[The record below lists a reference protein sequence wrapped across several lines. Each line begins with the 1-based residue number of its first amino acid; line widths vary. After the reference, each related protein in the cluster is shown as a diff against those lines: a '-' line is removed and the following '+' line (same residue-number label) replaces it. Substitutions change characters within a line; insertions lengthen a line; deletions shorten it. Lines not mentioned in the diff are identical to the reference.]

1 MSSLS
6 SATSLLGKVP
16 PQSLEAE
23 QSVLGGLLLD
33 REAFDQVTDIIEV
46 QDFYKPAHQIIFQ
59 TILELHQKSQ
69 PIDVVTV
76 LNALQAKNAIE
87 QIGGA
92 EVLVGLIENV
102 VSAANIASHARIIRE
117 KALLRK
123 LISTSTQFIEK
134 AYNSDYADVDSLLD
148 LAESEIL
155 KVGENKINHGLV
167 GSIDIVK
174 TSIEKIE
181 ELYRKKLDV
190 TGVPTGFTELDRMTA
205 GLHAGELIIVAAR
218 PSMGKTAFSLNLAT
232 HMAIRAKK
240 TVAYFS
246 VEMAKES
253 LMMRLLAGESK
264 ISMGEI
270 RTGRVQDSS
279 WPKLI
284 QAAGTIS
291 EAPLFIDDTSGIS
304 PFEIRARCRRLK
316 ATHGLDCIMIDYL
329 QMMDLKQKVESRERA
344 VSEISK
350 GLKSIAKELQVP
362 VIALAQLNRGV
373 EGRSDRRPMLSDL
386 RESGSIEQDADVIMM
401 LYRDDYYDKD
411 DPEKQGHAEVIIGKQ
426 RNGPTGTVK
435 LKFDAKTNKFKDAD
449 PEVYSP
455 GMNAPPPQAPPP
467 MPSYAGASSGP
478 GSGAGGSVG
487 GSAGQ
492 PSGKPRNF
500 APGAQS

>member
-1 MSSLS
+1 MSQFNS
-6 SATSLLGKVP
+6 SPISNSSKIP

-23 QSVLGGLLLD
+23 QSVLGGLMLD
-33 REAFDQVTDIIEV
+33 REALDEVADLIEV
-46 QDFYKPAHQIIFQ
+46 NDFYKPSHQIIYQ
-59 TILELHQKSQ
+59 TIVDLHHKSQ
-69 PIDVVTV
+69 PVDLVTV
-76 LNALQAKNAIE
+76 LNALQSKNHIE
-87 QIGGA
+87 QIGGP
-92 EVLVGLIENV
+92 ETLLQLLENV
-102 VSAANIASHARIIRE
+102 VSAANISSHAKIIRE
-117 KALLRK
+117 KSMLRK
-123 LISTSTQFIEK
+123 LIATSTTFIER
-134 AYNSDYADVDSLLD
+134 AYSSEFTNVDTLLD
-148 LAESEIL
+148 MAESEIL
-155 KVGENKINHGLV
+155 KVGENKMNNGLT

-181 ELYRKKLDV
+181 DLYRRKQDV
-190 TGVPTGFTELDRMTA
+190 TGVPTGFTDLDKMTS
-205 GLHAGELIIVAAR
+205 GLHSGELTIIAAR
-218 PSMGKTAFSLNLAT
+218 PSMGKTAFSLNIAT

-253 LMMRLLAGESK
+253 LMMRVLAGESK
-264 ISMGEI
+264 ISMSEL
-270 RTGRVQDSS
+270 RTGRVQDAS

-329 QMMDLKQKVESRERA
+329 QLMDLKQKVESRERA

-350 GLKSIAKELQVP
+350 GLKAIAKELQVP

-411 DPEKQGHAEVIIGKQ
+411 DADKAGAAEVIIGKQ

-435 LKFDAKTNKFKDAD
+435 LRFDAKTNRFKDAE
-449 PEVYSP
+449 PEGYS
-455 GMNAPPPQAPPP
+455 MQQPQHAPPP
-467 MPSYAGASSGP
+467 MMGGNT
-478 GSGAGGSVG
+478 SGAGNQ
-487 GSAGQ
+487 A

-500 APGAQS
+500 APGANS